1 MKSGIAEFFV
11 ETSKFNLA
19 GICQKLD
26 RKVRKSWCGG
36 TQTELD
42 IARDE
47 AVARSVEARLALPVS
62 MLQREY

>member
-1 MKSGIAEFFV
+1 MCFPVAWIL
-11 ETSKFNLA
+11 NLTPLL
-19 GICQKLD
+19 QT
-26 RKVRKSWCGG
+26 VREGSQRESGG